1 MMGFQTW
8 DAVAHSVLIKK
19 HFGILLDHDAKPS
32 IAVFPVKRNKDM
44 HL

>member
-1 MMGFQTW
+1 MMAFQTW

-19 HFGILLDHDAKPS
+19 HFGILLDAKPS
-32 IAVFPVKRNKDM
+32 IAVFPVKRNEDM